1 MNTTSKLMGVVQ
13 GQATSAL
20 ADALGNLIKSTYIT
34 NVTWDSSTHTLAFWG
49 GSVLKYSCVIEL
61 APQPLDDP
69 TKPLYLLSKQNG
81 STVTLSGT
89 GTINDVYQTST
100 DNVIW
105 SDYTLGTP
113 LTLDNGEGI
122 YFRIKANRTDI
133 FTGTNLFV
141 TFSTSTGV
149 IEAYHNVNSMLS
161 PNFTN
166 LSDLTTVVNSGA
178 FCLATLFGP
187 YSSNSGVPYLT
198 RAPLLPATTL
208 AENCYSRMFRNCTGL
223 TKAPRLPATSLVQKC
238 YWYMFGGCTGLTQA
252 PELPAT
258 TLALQCYYSM
268 FTGCTSLTQAPVLSA
283 TALVT
288 ECYFNMFKGCT
299 GLTQA
304 PELPATSLMTGC
316 YQSMFEGCTSL
327 TQAPELDATTLGGY
341 CYYQMFK
348 DCTSLTQAPELPATT
363 LTTYCYTRMFQ
374 GCTSLTQA
382 PELPATTLAASCY
395 SGMFNGCTS
404 LTRASVLPATTL
416 VTSCYYQMFYGCSS
430 LNEVRIAATD
440 ISASSC
446 LSNWLSGVSSTGNF
460 YCEPGILY
468 PVGASGIPTNWV
480 RHDIPAIED
489 DVNKPLYFLSKQNGS
504 TLRLANNSLG
514 GTYQTSTDNVTWAD
528 YTFGTDIVLNN
539 GEGVYFRIKT
549 ARTASGS
556 TSKYIN
562 FRILSG
568 IIEAY
573 HNVLSLI
580 HPTDF
585 PNITSSTLG
594 SLFYKLFEVAS
605 SDAGLYRAPLLPLTT
620 IGTYSYSR
628 MFYGCTHLTTP
639 PALPATTIADHCY
652 YYMFSGC
659 TSLTEAP
666 NLPATSM
673 TKCTLCYAYM
683 FKDCTRLVKAP
694 VIHAISLVGS
704 SSSNG
709 GCSYMFQNCT
719 SLSEIRIYA
728 TTNVTSYSLYNWL
741 NGASSSGDFYCVQ
754 GVSYPSGTSG
764 KPTNWTRHDINDYPS
779 A

>member
-223 TKAPRLPATSLVQKC
+223 TKAPILPATSLVQKC

-283 TALVT
+283 TALAT
-288 ECYFNMFKGCT
+288 ECYMNMFKGCT

-304 PELPATSLMTGC
+304 PELPATTLGSGC

-327 TQAPELDATTLGGY
+327 TQPPELDATTLIGY
-341 CYYQMFK
+341 CYYQMFNG
-348 DCTSLTQAPELPATT
+348 CTSLTQAPELPATT

-382 PELPATTLAASCY
+382 PDLDATALAASCY

-404 LTRASVLPATTL
+404 LTRAPVLPATTL

-480 RHDIPAIED
+480 RHDIPTIED
-489 DVNKPLYFLSKQNGS
+489 DPTKPLYLLSKQDGS
-504 TLRLANNSLG
+504 VVKLTNK
-514 GTYQTSTDNVTWAD
+514 GTNYTVYQTSTDNVTWAD
-528 YTFGTDIVLNN
+528 YTFGTSITLNK
-539 GEGVYFRIKT
+539 GEGIYFRIKA
-549 ARTASGS
+549 ARSSAYS
-556 TSKYIN
+556 TSIYVTFKT
-562 FRILSG
+562 STG
-568 IIEAY
+568 VIEAY
-573 HNVLSLI
+573 HNVNSMISPDFTTLSSLANSI
-580 HPTDF
+580 NYALAYLFGDS
-585 PNITSSTLG
+585 SSTYAYL
-594 SLFYKLFEVAS
+594 KK
-605 SDAGLYRAPLLPLTT
+605 APLIPSTTLKSDCYYGMFYNCTGLTVPPTLPATT
-620 IGTYSYSR
+620 LATYCYYEMFRGCTAITQSPELPAVTLKTYCYDG
-628 MFYGCTHLTTP
+628 MFYGCTSLTQAP
-639 PALPATTIADHCY
+639 ILPATTLANSCY
-652 YYMFSGC
+652 LSMFYNCS
-659 TSLTEAP
+659 SL
-666 NLPATSM
+666 
-673 TKCTLCYAYM
+673 K
-683 FKDCTRLVKAP
+683 
-694 VIHAISLVGS
+694 
-704 SSSNG
+704 
-709 GCSYMFQNCT
+709 
-719 SLSEIRIYA
+719 EIRIYA
-728 TTNVTSYSLYNWL
+728 TDISAQNCLSSWL
-741 NGASSSGDFYCVQ
+741 SGVSSTGDFYCVQ
-754 GVSYPSGTSG
+754 GVSYTTGTGG
-764 KPTNWTRHDINDYPS
+764 KPTNWTRHDIT
-779 A
+779 